1 MAGIPAA
8 NCNILVVFE
17 LARFGVGRVF
27 FVFELVLVAAWH
39 VEMLGQLSAWSLF
52 AALNIFATF
61 WARAVFQLSDEKT
74 QKKTQQLINTTAR
87 SP

>member
-1 MAGIPAA
+1 MADIPAA

-27 FVFELVLVAAWH
+27 FVFELVLMAAWH
-39 VEMLGQLSAWSLF
+39 VEMLGQLSAWNLF

-61 WARAVFQLSDEKT
+61 WTRAVFQLS
-74 QKKTQQLINTTAR
+74 R
-87 SP
+87 R